1 MAVTIVV
8 VAGLFVVSGLRYVPS
23 INYVYSPAICDQPA
37 DAFGNLDGAS
47 DGLFRD
53 DSIVPC
59 PSNRM
64 SPPPGPRDGKWEWA
78 PFWVATQ

>member
-1 MAVTIVV
+1 MAVTIV
-8 VAGLFVVSGLRYVPS
+8 VAGLFVVTGLRYVPS

-37 DAFGNLDGAS
+37 DAFGNPIAGA
-47 DGLFRD
+47 
-53 DSIVPC
+53 SIVPC